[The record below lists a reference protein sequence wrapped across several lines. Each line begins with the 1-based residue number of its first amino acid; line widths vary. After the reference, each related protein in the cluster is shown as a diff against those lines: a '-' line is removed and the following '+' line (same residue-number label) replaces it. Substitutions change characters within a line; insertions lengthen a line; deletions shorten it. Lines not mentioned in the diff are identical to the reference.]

1 MYGTEGME
9 WGAPHIVLGFG
20 HGWDSAILSFEGFT
34 DHFESVM
41 KDKVTPQKHT
51 YRLSPEHLAH
61 AVKRL

>member
-1 MYGTEGME
+1 M
-9 WGAPHIVLGFG
+9 LGFG